1 MTEIGLQSYL
11 DNDHHTLPGQQLVK
25 EFIVQIDDS
34 FDCSFSTNI
43 KVFGWSK
50 IFEFKKQIISL
61 KHFDGISSSSLRLF
75 HKNIEMAD

>member
-11 DNDHHTLPGQQLVK
+11 DNDHHTMPSQQLAK

-34 FDCSFSTNI
+34 LDSNFSSNI

-50 IFEFKKQIISL
+50 IFEFKKQIISI
-61 KHFDGISSSSLRLF
+61 KHFEGLSSS
-75 HKNIEMAD
+75 